1 MPISL
6 QRSGL
11 TGRRIMSPLSTYSG
25 LTRPPRAIS
34 APQDVTPEAV
44 MPEAVSLP
52 GAIRPDT
59 GLGLGGDGPQR
70 GLPSGIT
77 QEDIDNLDPITM
89 KDVRANAGR
98 LAAYGIPLAMS
109 AGNPMSLVLPGA
121 ADLLATGV
129 KKGIGYLSD
138 KAFGGESGQKGVHDA
153 FAAYSEKGLGY
164 NIAGERAS
172 GINYSDPPRV
182 ISAEEEKD
190 KGWFGGGNESVS
202 GGFGESMGTDP
213 GDPEGGGPGIGGSV
227 V

>member
-1 MPISL
+1 
-6 QRSGL
+6 
-11 TGRRIMSPLSTYSG
+11 MSPLSTYSG

-52 GAIRPDT
+52 GAIRPDI
-59 GLGLGGDGPQR
+59 GLGPGGDGSQR

-129 KKGIGYLSD
+129 KKIGNYLGPKIKGMMGLGGTQEDAPPSGLPAHGPPEALEGPSYD
-138 KAFGGESGQKGVHDA
+138 TKGSGLYGDGEGSSFGETHGPSQGMDQSESFNTNDYGWGGE
-153 FAAYSEKGLGY
+153 
-164 NIAGERAS
+164 N
-172 GINYSDPPRV
+172 SD
-182 ISAEEEKD
+182 D
-190 KGWFGGGNESVS
+190 GWF
-202 GGFGESMGTDP
+202 
-213 GDPEGGGPGIGGSV
+213 
-227 V
+227 